1 MDRLGH
7 YVVQSYCISFYIVR
21 TFLKKNLPGYI
32 LILVSN
38 SEYIILTLLKRHFCN
53 VISLREMNVFMKFM
67 KCVMIRYK
75 VRNIFCLSLKLDI
88 MLRKPI

>member
-32 LILVSN
+32 LVLVSN
-38 SEYIILTLLKRHFCN
+38 SEYIILTFFKKSERNELFFYE
-53 VISLREMNVFMKFM
+53 IRE
-67 KCVMIRYK
+67 
-75 VRNIFCLSLKLDI
+75 VR
-88 MLRKPI
+88 